1 MKRKTTF
8 KIGLLIFIIPFI
20 ISFVYYNK
28 LPDTVAI
35 HFNLN
40 DTPDNFASK
49 AFALFGLPLITL
61 GIYIISYFVTSADP
75 KRKNQGDYAL
85 NVVLIGVP
93 ILCLVTTY
101 ITIAYALG
109 KDIKVGFYL
118 TIFLSLLFIAIGNYL
133 PKTKRN
139 YSIGIRVPWT
149 LNSDY
154 VWEKTHRLAGYLW
167 VVCGILMLL
176 ASIFF
181 YNILA
186 YIEITIIALMVAI
199 PVAYSYLLYRK
210 EEVN

>member
-20 ISFVYYNK
+20 IRFVYYNR

-35 HFNLN
+35 HFNSN
-40 DTPDNFASK
+40 DIPDSFASK
-49 AFALFGLPLITL
+49 SFALFGLPLIML

-186 YIEITIIALMVAI
+186 YIEITLIALMVAI
-199 PVAYSYLLYRK
+199 PVAYSYLLYKK